1 MTINLIA
8 DIIEITI
15 LERYYTM
22 RKIED
27 PVSVVDADGV
37 LISAAGAGG
46 KNHVIIQSENQELV
60 ERVRRAAETRMSV
73 EIIHGAKA
81 FTAGWETPTEVLA
94 ALMAAVPGRSII
106 LEAPQEALEALRKA
120 AGPQDAG
127 IVY

>member
-1 MTINLIA
+1 
-8 DIIEITI
+8 
-15 LERYYTM
+15 M